1 MTELLAAAPFVRWDW
16 IGDHLDDVQVRLF
29 EHLLLTVVPVALG
42 FLIAFPL
49 SLLALRYPRLYG
61 PLLAV
66 SGVLFTIPSLAL
78 FVLMIP
84 FTGLT
89 RATAIIPLTIYTLL
103 ILIRNTV
110 EGLRS
115 VPRDVREAA
124 EAMGYTRGRQLL
136 TVEVPLAMPV
146 VIAGLRI
153 ATVSTIGLVTIT
165 ALIGQGGLGRFILDG
180 FSRRFPTALMVGLVL
195 TVVLAV
201 VADLLLLAVQR
212 SLTPWQRK
220 PRAA

>member
-1 MTELLAAAPFVRWDW
+1 MTLAAAPFIRWDW
-16 IGDHLDDVQVRLF
+16 IGNNLDAVQTRLL
-29 EHLLLTVVPVALG
+29 EHLLLTFVPVTLG
-42 FLIAFPL
+42 FVIAFPL
-49 SLLALRYPRLYG
+49 SLFALRYPRLYG

-115 VPRDVREAA
+115 VPREVRESA

-136 TVEVPLAMPV
+136 TVEVPLALPV

-153 ATVSTIGLVTIT
+153 ATVSTIGLVTVT

-180 FSRRFPTALMVGLVL
+180 FSRSFATALMVGLVL

-201 VADLLLLAVQR
+201 TADLLLLAVQR
-212 SLTPWQRK
+212 ALTPWQRK
-220 PRAA
+220 PGAA